1 MTNNLEITF
10 DQLPL
15 SEPVLRALNDISYEH
30 PTEIQAQAIPLILSG
45 RDVIG
50 KSHTGTGKTLA
61 FGIPAVEQCASH
73 ADCREVQTLVLCPTR
88 ELAMQA
94 CDEIRKL
101 TRYIHGVRVVAV
113 YGGQPIQNQIPQLR
127 RGAQIVIGTPGRVF
141 DLIGRKVLKPQNL
154 KMLVLDEADEML
166 NMGFREDIESIL
178 AFLPE
183 ERQTTL
189 FSATMPQAILDI
201 TDQYQRDPEMIEVSH
216 GEERTIDTVEQYYY
230 EVPLGSKKDALSLLL
245 QVHDPKLAIVFCNT
259 KKMVDELSM
268 YLTGNGF
275 HVAALHGDMKQE
287 SRTAVMQAFKSGRT
301 PILIATDVAARGIDV
316 DDVDAVYNFDI
327 PQDYE
332 YYIHRIGRTG
342 RAGRRGVSYTLAAG
356 RRQVFWVRD
365 IEKFINAKI
374 EHRELPSSKDVVR
387 QKQDELLDEL
397 RAQLAKTSD
406 EKANRLIV
414 RMMDEGYSP
423 EQIAEGLMVM
433 LLRREV
439 VNVPTVTPVGAKAE
453 LPPPPEGYV
462 RLRFSVG
469 RHQRVAPNHIV
480 AAIADATRVP
490 GKQIQ
495 KIYCYGDYSLVEV
508 PSKFKNLIISKANG
522 MKIGGHKTD
531 VRLYD
536 SKPASRKSDDGK
548 RRSEDHVSD
557 VPQKK
562 RGSFMKNFRSKP
574 DSRKGG
580 RGSRRS

>member
-1 MTNNLEITF
+1 MTNNLEMTF
-10 DQLPL
+10 HQLAL
-15 SEPVLRALNDISYEH
+15 SEPILRALDDIAYEH
-30 PTEIQAQAIPLILSG
+30 PTEIQAQAIPLILS
-45 RDVIG
+45 RKDIIG
-50 KSHTGTGKTLA
+50 KSHTGTEKTLA
-61 FGIPAVEQCASH
+61 FGIPAVEQCTP
-73 ADCREVQTLVLCPTR
+73 DYREVQTLVLCPTR

-94 CDEIRKL
+94 CEEIRKL
-101 TRYIHGVRVVAV
+101 TRYLHGIRIVAV

-141 DLIGRKVLKPQNL
+141 DLIGRKVLKPQHL

-166 NMGFREDIESIL
+166 NMGFREDIEAIL

-183 ERQTTL
+183 NRQTIL

-201 TDQYQRDPEMIEVSH
+201 TDQYQHEPQMIEVSC
-216 GEERTIDTVEQYYY
+216 GEERTIDTVAQYYY
-230 EVPLGSKKDALSLLL
+230 EVPLGNKKDALSLLL
-245 QVHDPKLAIVFCNT
+245 QVHDPKLAIIFCNT

-287 SRTAVMQAFKSGRT
+287 SRTAVMQAFKSGKT
-301 PILIATDVAARGIDV
+301 PFLIATDVAARGIDV
-316 DDVDAVYNFDI
+316 DNVDAVYNFDI

-342 RAGRRGVSYTLAAG
+342 RAGRQGVSYTLAAG
-356 RRQVFWVRD
+356 RRQVSWVRE

-374 EHRELPSSKDVVR
+374 ERRELPNSKEVVR

-397 RAQLAKTSD
+397 RAQLAKMSD
-406 EKANRLIV
+406 EQSNRLIV
-414 RMMDEGYSP
+414 RMMDEGYSA
-423 EQIAEGLMVM
+423 EQIAEGLMSM
-433 LLRREV
+433 LLHREV
-439 VNVPTVTPVGAKAE
+439 VHVPTITPVGTKAE
-453 LPPPPEGYV
+453 LPPPPEGYI

-480 AAIADATRVP
+480 AAIADATRLP

-536 SKPASRKSDDGK
+536 SKSVVRTAREHTPKPEKSEAFSSKTTPKKRREFIKKLRSKSQSRKQNSK
-548 RRSEDHVSD
+548 RT
-557 VPQKK
+557 
-562 RGSFMKNFRSKP
+562 
-574 DSRKGG
+574 
-580 RGSRRS
+580 